1 MTTRTA
7 RIATALLGGAAALIT
22 LAAPAAAAPSAAT
35 AGRVDV
41 TAQRLVLDP
50 TDRGYVGT
58 LTATVTN
65 RRSTATSVSLIL
77 TEPAGAS
84 FTSVEPG
91 GGCFYTRLVEN
102 RLVMSCGGER
112 IEAGR
117 SLTFRLGFHV
127 WTTARSYPMV
137 ANGGRIEVLPEG
149 AAAASDA
156 TGFTTLFRSTSGSLR
171 NPRPYVQAVDTD
183 LSIRGSAVT
192 LTPQPDG
199 TLLGRMPVTVRYG
212 NDAPTFAVDVTAALP
227 AGVQVDHIEPQ
238 DMPSFPNGFTVPGG
252 RFMPGEE
259 RTFDVFL
266 SAPAGTAA
274 GELGSGTFTLKGN
287 YFWGAEDPQ
296 DVDPSDNT
304 TSFTVT
310 AAAAN

>member
-7 RIATALLGGAAALIT
+7 RTATALLGGAAALIA
-22 LAAPAAAAPSAAT
+22 LAAPATAAPSAAT
-35 AGRVDV
+35 GRVGV

-65 RRSTATSVSLIL
+65 RRSTATSVSLVV

-84 FTSVEPG
+84 FTSIEPG
-91 GGCFYTRLVEN
+91 GGCLYNRLVEN
-102 RLVMSCGGER
+102 RLVITCGGDQ
-112 IEAGR
+112 IEAGK

-137 ANGGRIEVLPEG
+137 ANGGRIEVVPDG

-156 TGFTTLFRSTSGSLR
+156 TGFTTLFRSTGGSLR
-171 NPRPYVQAVDTD
+171 KPRPYVQAVDTD
-183 LSIRGSAVT
+183 LGIRGSAVT
-192 LTPQPDG
+192 LAPQPDG

-212 NDAPTFAVDVTAALP
+212 NDAPTFALNVEAALP
-227 AGVQVDHIEPQ
+227 AGVEVHHIEPQ
-238 DMPSFPNGFTVPGG
+238 DSPSFPYWFSVPGG

-266 SAPAGTAA
+266 WAPVGTAT
-274 GELGSGTFTLKGN
+274 GELGTGRLTVTGS
-287 YFWGAEDPQ
+287 YFWGADDPQ

-310 AAAAN
+310 GAAAS

>member
-7 RIATALLGGAAALIT
+7 QVATALLGGAAALIT
-22 LAAPAAAAPSAAT
+22 LAAPAAAAPST
-35 AGRVDV
+35 TTGRVDV

-65 RRSTATSVSLIL
+65 RRATATSFSLVV

-84 FTSVEPG
+84 FTSIEPG
-91 GGCFYTRLVEN
+91 GGCFYARLVEN
-102 RLVMSCGGER
+102 RLVINCGANQ
-112 IEAGR
+112 IEAR
-117 SLTFRLGFHV
+117 TSVTFRLGFHV
-127 WTTARSYPMV
+127 WTNARTYPMV
-137 ANGGRIEVLPEG
+137 ANGGRIEVVPDG
-149 AAAASDA
+149 ATAASDA
-156 TGFTTLFRSTSGSLR
+156 TRFTTLFRSTTGSLR
-171 NPRPYVQAVDTD
+171 KPRPYVQAVDTD
-183 LSIRGSAVT
+183 LAIRGSAVT

-212 NDAPTFAVDVTAALP
+212 NDAPTFAVDVAAALP

-238 DMPSFPNGFTVPGG
+238 DMPGFPLGFTVPGG

-266 SAPAGTAA
+266 RAPAGTAA
-274 GELGSGTFTLKGN
+274 GELGIGTFTVKGN

-310 AAAAN
+310 AVAAS

>member
-65 RRSTATSVSLIL
+65 RRSTATSVSLVV

-84 FTSVEPG
+84 FTSIEPG
-91 GGCFYTRLVEN
+91 GGCFYNRLVEN
-102 RLVMSCGGER
+102 RLVIGCGGEQ
-112 IEAGR
+112 IEAGK

-137 ANGGRIEVLPEG
+137 ANGGWIEVVPSG
-149 AAAASDA
+149 ATAASDA
-156 TGFTTLFRSTSGSLR
+156 TGFTTLFRSTTGSLR
-171 NPRPYVQAVDTD
+171 KPRPYVQAVDTD

-212 NDAPTFAVDVTAALP
+212 NDAPTFALNVGATLP

-238 DMPSFPNGFTVPGG
+238 DMPSFPYGFSVPGG
-252 RFMPGEE
+252 RFVPGEE

-266 SAPAGTAA
+266 WAPAGTAA
-274 GELGSGTFTLKGN
+274 GELGTGSLTVTGS
-287 YFWGAEDPQ
+287 YFYGADDPQ

-310 AAAAN
+310 AAAAS

>member
-7 RIATALLGGAAALIT
+7 RIATALLGGTAALIT
-22 LAAPAAAAPSAAT
+22 LAAPAAAAPGAAT
-35 AGRVDV
+35 GRVDV

-65 RRSTATSVSLIL
+65 RRSTATSVSLVV

-84 FTSVEPG
+84 FTSIEPG
-91 GGCFYTRLVEN
+91 GGCFYDRLVEN
-102 RLVMSCGGER
+102 RLVIGCGGEQ
-112 IEAGR
+112 IEAGKR
-117 SLTFRLGFHV
+117 RTFRLGFHV
-127 WTTARSYPMV
+127 WTTARTYPMV
-137 ANGGRIEVLPEG
+137 ANGGRIEVVPDG

-156 TGFTTLFRSTSGSLR
+156 TGFTTLFRSTTGSLR
-171 NPRPYVQAVDTD
+171 KPRPYVQAVDTD
-183 LSIRGSAVT
+183 LSIRGGAVT

-212 NDAPTFAVDVTAALP
+212 NDAPTFALNVAAALP

-238 DMPSFPNGFTVPGG
+238 DMPSFPLGFTVPGG

-266 SAPAGTAA
+266 SAPVGTAA
-274 GELGSGTFTLKGN
+274 GELGTGSLTVTGS
-287 YFWGAEDPQ
+287 YFWQAEDPQ

-310 AAAAN
+310 AAAAS

>member
-35 AGRVDV
+35 AGRVGV

-65 RRSTATSVSLIL
+65 RRSTATSVSLVL

-84 FTSVEPG
+84 FTSIEPG

-102 RLVMSCGGER
+102 RLVMSCGGDR
-112 IEAGR
+112 IEAGK

-137 ANGGRIEVLPEG
+137 ANGGRIEVVPDG

-156 TGFTTLFRSTSGSLR
+156 TGFTTLFRSTTGSLR
-171 NPRPYVQAVDTD
+171 KPRPYVQAVDTD

-192 LTPQPDG
+192 LAPQPDG

-212 NDAPTFAVDVTAALP
+212 NDAPTFALNVAAALP

-238 DMPSFPNGFTVPGG
+238 DMPSFPLGFTVPGG

-274 GELGSGTFTLKGN
+274 GELGTGAFTVTGS
-287 YFWGAEDPQ
+287 YFYGAADPQ

-310 AAAAN
+310 AAAAS

>member
-7 RIATALLGGAAALIT
+7 RITTALLGGTAALIT
-22 LAAPAAAAPSAAT
+22 LAAPAAAAPST
-35 AGRVDV
+35 TTGRVDV

-65 RRSTATSVSLIL
+65 RRSTATSFSLVV

-84 FTSVEPG
+84 FTSIEPG

-102 RLVMSCGGER
+102 RLVINCGANQ
-112 IEAGR
+112 IEAR
-117 SLTFRLGFHV
+117 KRLTFRLGFHV

-137 ANGGRIEVLPEG
+137 ANGGRIEVVPDG

-156 TGFTTLFRSTSGSLR
+156 TGFTTLFRSTTGSLR
-171 NPRPYVQAVDTD
+171 KPRPYVQAVDTD

-212 NDAPTFAVDVTAALP
+212 NDAPTFAVDVAAALP

-238 DMPSFPNGFTVPGG
+238 DMPSFPLGFTVPGG

-266 SAPAGTAA
+266 RAPAGTAA
-274 GELGSGTFTLKGN
+274 GELGIGTFTVKGN
-287 YFWGAEDPQ
+287 YFWGAADPQ

-310 AAAAN
+310 AVAAS